1 MLDAYRWLK
10 GRCCDNV
17 ATTNLFLMQLKSPGM
32 AEIPSANEKLTAF
45 LELESAI
52 RACGELS

>member
-1 MLDAYRWLK
+1 
-10 GRCCDNV
+10 
-17 ATTNLFLMQLKSPGM
+17 MQLKSPGM

-52 RACGELS
+52 RAFGELS